1 MIRQLTILLSLG
13 FVLAACGAKKDLAT
27 TKPTVSANDYPY
39 ISLFHEGMRF
49 KAQGRAEEAIAKL
62 ESCLA
67 IKQTDDAV
75 YYALSKLELGKGN
88 REKSADYI
96 LKAANIDPKNTWYI
110 QELAYMYFE
119 QGDYAKSSENFKKL
133 VNIEPRNVEWQ
144 YGYAEV
150 LVRTGEVDKAI
161 DALNKTEDQV
171 GLNPPLSIEKYNLY
185 MSDKQMDKALLELEK
200 AKKIYPNDPQLIAT
214 YVDHYF
220 KQNQQDKAVEML
232 KKLVQADP
240 ENGRAHLALADVY
253 LQQKEEQKAF
263 DELTLAFQSPD
274 IDIDTKMKILIRVHE
289 SSPKIDPKVTALVNQ
304 MVLDYP
310 NESKAHSIQ
319 GDYYLRAEEDELAL
333 KAYKRA
339 LELDKSV
346 FAIWNQVMIM
356 EYQAKA
362 FEDLYVDGKE
372 CTSLFPTNSTVSL
385 LYGVAA
391 NQLKKY
397 NEAIDILS
405 VGIEMVINDKRMEA
419 EFLGQL
425 GEAYFGISDIKKGK
439 ENYGKAIQ
447 LDAFSS
453 LLKNNYAFRL
463 AIAKTDL
470 DLAVSLSQQ
479 AVTASPN
486 HAEFIDTYGFVL
498 FQMEDYSKAKVEFD
512 KAYAIDTNNKA
523 VLEHIGDTF
532 FKTGNVQEAIVWWE
546 KAKNLNPSNKNLEKK
561 IREKKYYEPQF

>member
-1 MIRQLTILLSLG
+1 MIKQFLIYSLLLL
-13 FVLAACGAKKDLAT
+13 FFTACGTKKELTSA
-27 TKPTVSANDYPY
+27 KPTVSAKDYPY

-49 KAQGRAEEAIAKL
+49 KAQGRVDEAIAKL
-62 ESCLA
+62 EGCLA
-67 IKQTDDAV
+67 IRQDDDAV

-88 REKSADYI
+88 RDKSAAYI
-96 LKAANIDPKNTWYI
+96 LKAEEIDPKNTWYI

-119 QGDYAKSSENFKKL
+119 MGDFVKSSSNFKKL
-133 VNIEPRNVEWQ
+133 VTIEPRNVEWQ

-150 LVRTGEVDKAI
+150 LVRTGETEKAI
-161 DALNKTEDQV
+161 EALNKTEDQV

-185 MSDKQMDKALLELEK
+185 MSAKQTEKALLELEK
-200 AKKIYPNDPQLIAT
+200 ARKMYPNDPQIIAT

-220 KQNQQDKAVEML
+220 SVNQQEKAIEML
-232 KKLVQADP
+232 KELVKADP

-253 LQQKEEQKAF
+253 LQQKEEQKAY

-304 MVLDYP
+304 MVLEYP

-319 GDYYLRAEEDELAL
+319 GDYFLRAEQDEQAL
-333 KAYKRA
+333 KAYKKA

-346 FAIWNQVMIM
+346 FAIWNQVLIM

-362 FEDLYVDGKE
+362 FEDLYKDGKE
-372 CTSLFPTNSTVSL
+372 CSTLFPTNTTVSL

-419 EFLGQL
+419 EFQGQL
-425 GEAYFGISDIKKGK
+425 GESYFGIKDIQKGK
-439 ENYGKAIQ
+439 EHYSKAIQ

-453 LLKNNYAFRL
+453 LLKNNYAYRL
-463 AIAKTDL
+463 ALAKVDL
-470 DLAVSLSQQ
+470 ELASSLAQQ
-479 AVTASPN
+479 AINASPN
-486 HAEFIDTYGFVL
+486 HVQYMDTYGFIL
-498 FQMEDYSKAKVEFD
+498 FQMGEFNKAKEEFE
-512 KAYAIDTNNKA
+512 KAYAMDANDKA
-523 VLEHIGDTF
+523 VVEHLGDAY
-532 FKTGNVQEAIVWWE
+532 FKTGNVQEALNYWE
-546 KAKNLNPSNKNLEKK
+546 KARLLNSSNKSLERK
-561 IREKKYYEPQF
+561 IQEKKYYEPQF